1 MGNWIKRQKIGN
13 RTFTQNMRTGSVR
26 ITTTTKRNKNSSG
39 PTTSLS
45 NSTKGKSYRTESYKS
60 GGMTKR
66 SRTTLFSSSKGS
78 KTSPKVKKTPTAK
91 SKPLRFST
99 KNSGAMNFTVV
110 KFFLVGLA
118 VVVASILLMVN
129 Q

>member
-13 RTFTQNMRTGSVR
+13 RTFTQNMKTGSVR

-66 SRTTLFSSSKGS
+66 SRTTLFSSGSSKGPRP
-78 KTSPKVKKTPTAK
+78 TRAKKTTTSK
-91 SKPLRFST
+91 S
-99 KNSGAMNFTVV
+99 V
-110 KFFLVGLA
+110 KFKLRANGSGMNLVAVKFLLVGIA
-118 VVVASILLMVN
+118 VIAASILLMVN